1 MTDSNQDSRAE
12 ILSLTDISKS
22 FSGVD
27 VLKNIRFKLYAG
39 EVHALLGGNGAGKST
54 LMKII
59 SGNLSFDSGTLVIN
73 GQSHSRLTP
82 TKAHRLGIYLV
93 PQEPLLFPNLSVKEN
108 ILFGMEKNSQHI
120 SDLKAIINEFNIDI
134 DLDANCGA
142 LEVADQQ
149 LVEILRGLIRRSS
162 ILILDEPTA
171 SLTPKESQKLFV
183 QMKRLSE
190 RGVGIVFIS
199 HKLGEVWEVADYVSV
214 MRDGVISLAQTLSKI
229 KKEDV
234 IASITPDYKN
244 SKLSDEQNLWLEMPD
259 LKHKDSSQVVLQLEQ
274 VTGEGFKDISLN
286 VHYGEIV
293 GLGGVVGSGRTELAE
308 TIYGLRHAYEGAI
321 TFLGQDYTHRHAR
334 ERLAAGIVYL
344 PEDRQISGLH
354 LDASILWN
362 VCGLSY
368 QSAGMW
374 RDGAKEQGILE
385 RYRRAL
391 GIKFTDGQQ
400 PVRTL
405 SGGNQQKVLIAKC
418 LQARPKLFIIDE
430 PTRGVDVSAREDIYN
445 IIKVIAGQGVAILLI
460 SSDVEEIELLS
471 DRVYVM
477 NDGQVSNS
485 LSGLEINKNNIMNMA
500 Y

>member
-1 MTDSNQDSRAE
+1 MDSNQNTRVE
-12 ILSLTDISKS
+12 VLSLTDVSKS
-22 FSGVD
+22 FSGID

-59 SGNLSFDSGTLVIN
+59 SGNLSFDSGLLTIN
-73 GQSHSRLTP
+73 GESHARLTP

-108 ILFGMEKNSQHI
+108 ILFGIDKKHQHI
-120 SDLKAIINEFNIDI
+120 SQLKAIIEEFNIDI
-134 DLDANCGA
+134 DLNASCGA

-171 SLTPKESQKLFV
+171 SLTPKESQKLFI
-183 QMKRLSE
+183 QMKRLTQN
-190 RGVGIVFIS
+190 GVGIIFIT
-199 HKLGEVWEVADYVSV
+199 HKLNEVWEVADYVSV
-214 MRDGVISLAQTLSKI
+214 MRDGFISLSDTLSNI

-244 SKLSDEQNLWLEMPD
+244 SKLSDEQSLWLEMPD
-259 LKHKDSSQVVLQLEQ
+259 LKHKENSQVVLQLKQ
-274 VTGEGFKDISLN
+274 LTGEGFKAISLD

-308 TIYGLRHAYEGAI
+308 TIYGLRHVYGGAI

-334 ERLAAGIVYL
+334 ERLASGIVYL

-362 VCGLSY
+362 ICGLSY
-368 QSAGMW
+368 QNAGMW
-374 RDGAKEQGILE
+374 RDGAREQGILE

-391 GIKFTDGQQ
+391 GIKFSDSQQ
-400 PVRTL
+400 SVRTL

-477 NDGQVSNS
+477 NDGQVSDS
-485 LSGLEINKNNIMNMA
+485 LSGLEITKSNIMNMA